1 MVVGCRFCDP
11 LIVAIVV
18 AGLVMIAAGM
28 LVVTLTH
35 LISLILVAVVSIH
48 IAYETFLLAAVWA
61 GGLLL
66 TTACHAR
73 GL

>member
-1 MVVGCRFCDP
+1 MVVGCRLCDP
-11 LIVAIVV
+11 LVVSIVI
-18 AGLVMIAAGM
+18 AGLVMISAGM
-28 LVVTLTH
+28 LVITLTY
-35 LISLILVAVVSIH
+35 LISHILVAVVSIH

>member
-1 MVVGCRFCDP
+1 
-11 LIVAIVV
+11 
-18 AGLVMIAAGM
+18 MISAGM
-28 LVVTLTH
+28 LVITLTY
-35 LISLILVAVVSIH
+35 LISHILVAIVSIH
-48 IAYETFLLAAVWA
+48 IAYETFLLTAVWA